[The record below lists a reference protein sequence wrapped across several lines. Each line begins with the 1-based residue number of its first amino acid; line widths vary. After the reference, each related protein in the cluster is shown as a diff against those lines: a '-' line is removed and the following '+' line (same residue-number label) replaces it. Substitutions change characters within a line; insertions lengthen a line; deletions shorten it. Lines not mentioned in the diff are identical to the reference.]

1 MGSHTWSIF
10 DILIL
15 NIQENPNWF
24 NIKSKQE
31 KKSQNKKTLKTTKFF
46 FKKSKK
52 FTKVKKIQITNSNKK
67 QRISLLAL

>member
-1 MGSHTWSIF
+1 MLTESHTWSIF

-15 NIQENPNWF
+15 NIQEKPNWF

-46 FKKSKK
+46 FL
-52 FTKVKKIQITNSNKK
+52 KIKEIYKGKENTNYK
-67 QRISLLAL
+67 QQ